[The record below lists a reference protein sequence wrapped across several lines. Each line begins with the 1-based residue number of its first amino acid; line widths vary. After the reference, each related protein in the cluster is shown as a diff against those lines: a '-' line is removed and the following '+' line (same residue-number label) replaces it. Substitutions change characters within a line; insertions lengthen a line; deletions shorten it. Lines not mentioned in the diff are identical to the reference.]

1 MEVME
6 RVGRVAPVG
15 AMPIPFKIAD
25 EDLAAWEIPSEF
37 RVASTDEIE
46 DDLALGHP
54 AWGSLLR
61 VTE

>member
-6 RVGRVAPVG
+6 RVGRIAPLGVR
-15 AMPIPFKIAD
+15 IPFEIED
-25 EDLAAWEIPSEF
+25 EQLAGWELPSEF

-46 DDLALGHP
+46 EDLALGHP